1 MAEKMVELMFGP
13 GAKKKIQQ
21 LSLSNDT
28 IRLRIDMAADVCQQ
42 VCSEI
47 KQSTLQASVQL
58 DESTDIALES
68 HLIFFA
74 RYEKEGK
81 MKEEF
86 LFCNTLP
93 TTTTAVDVKAIV
105 NSFFEADGLG
115 WQNFKHICTDGAPA
129 MLGVRGGFVTL
140 VKNGCPHVTSSH
152 CSLHR
157 YALASK
163 TLPPRLMEVMDV
175 AVKVINFIRARAK
188 NHRLFQLL
196 ATEII
201 STTRQEGVRNARS
214 ICHDLLCES
223 GFSDLAS
230 IKTKSRNRLDVRS
243 DIRLAVSKTEPNVK
257 GLLRRA
263 VSH

>member
-1 MAEKMVELMFGP
+1 MSNASLRPSKLTNHRDKKHPRRKDNEVDALSAKRARYDLEAMLPHFEFRPEEKPALQCSYEVAYRIAKWKKPHTIAEDLIKSCVEKMVELMIGP

-28 IRLRIDMAADVCQQ
+28 IRRRIDDMAADVCKQ
-42 VCSEI
+42 VRSEI
-47 KQSTLQASVQL
+47 KQRTLQASVQL

-68 HLIFFA
+68 HLIAFA

-105 NSFFEADGLG
+105 DSFFEANGLG

-140 VKNGCPHVTSSH
+140 VKNEWP
-152 CSLHR
+152 L
-157 YALASK
+157 
-163 TLPPRLMEVMDV
+163 
-175 AVKVINFIRARAK
+175 
-188 NHRLFQLL
+188 
-196 ATEII
+196 
-201 STTRQEGVRNARS
+201 
-214 ICHDLLCES
+214 
-223 GFSDLAS
+223 
-230 IKTKSRNRLDVRS
+230 
-243 DIRLAVSKTEPNVK
+243 
-257 GLLRRA
+257 
-263 VSH
+263 